1 MLPVT
6 VQADRLTLHEL
17 TPDVGRGASGT
28 AATGGWE
35 WAPGGPH
42 EGSRFAAGKML
53 AGMEAGRHRTG
64 WGAYVMV
71 RTEDD
76 RAIGG
81 IGFHGPP
88 EDGRVEVGY
97 DLAESVRGQGYATE
111 SLRAL
116 TAWALAQPDVETVY
130 ATTDADNTAS
140 QRVLERAGFRRIG
153 DTPRPIGGPPGPA
166 PLRAEPRQNGT
177 DSRPGR
183 SHSR

>member
-6 VQADRLTLHEL
+6 VQADRLALHEL
-17 TPDVGRGASGT
+17 TRAS
-28 AATGGWE
+28 AAELQDGGDGGWE

-53 AGMEAGRHRTG
+53 AGMETGRHRDG

-88 EDGRVEVGY
+88 EDGRVEIGY
-97 DLAESVRGQGYATE
+97 DLAESARGQGYATE
-111 SLRAL
+111 SVRAL

-130 ATTDADNTAS
+130 ATTDEDNTAS

-153 DTPRPIGGPPGPA
+153 DTPRPIGGREA
-166 PLRAEPRQNGT
+166 QHLFERNRFEPSLVEQNR
-177 DSRPGR
+177 D
-183 SHSR
+183 

>member
-1 MLPVT
+1 VLPVT
-6 VQADRLTLHEL
+6 VQADRLALHEL
-17 TPDVGRGASGT
+17 TRAS
-28 AATGGWE
+28 AAELQDGGDGGWA

-53 AGMEAGRHRTG
+53 AGMETGRHRDG

-88 EDGRVEVGY
+88 EDGRVEIGY
-97 DLAESVRGQGYATE
+97 DLAESARGQGYATE
-111 SLRAL
+111 SVRAL

-130 ATTDADNTAS
+130 ATTDEDNTSS

-153 DTPRPIGGPPGPA
+153 DTPRPIGGREA
-166 PLRAEPRQNGT
+166 QHLFERNLFEPNLFEQNR
-177 DSRPGR
+177 D
-183 SHSR
+183 

>member
-17 TPDVGRGASGT
+17 TPDSAAELQSGGP
-28 AATGGWE
+28 GGWE

-53 AGMEAGRHRTG
+53 AGMAAGRHLPG

-97 DLAESVRGQGYATE
+97 DLAESARGQGYATE

-140 QRVLERAGFRRIG
+140 QRVLERAGFTRIG
-153 DTPRPIGGPPGPA
+153 DTPRPIAG
-166 PLRAEPRQNGT
+166 RQAQHLFEQ
-177 DSRPGR
+177 SRRPE
-183 SHSR
+183 